1 MEEYLKTLLLQ
12 IRCKKARPFI
22 EEEIRAHIEDQ
33 MEDNI
38 HFGMSK
44 EEAERAAVLD
54 MGDPVAV
61 GVSMDRIHKPQ
72 IAWKLL
78 ALISVISVLGIILHK
93 IICFRLARFDGEI
106 ISRIDVGST
115 RYVYG
120 VLVGLAVMV
129 LIYFI
134 DYTVIAQYARLI
146 AVIMILLTVIS
157 GAVTNR
163 INGVAYY
170 VGVGPLRITSFV
182 LLSFYVPIYGAV
194 LYKYYKTGY
203 VGFLKSLLWMIV
215 PVYVAFTLP
224 NVMLAAIMFLSM
236 LVLLTVAIGKD
247 WFLINKKIVIP
258 GIWVIGILG
267 PMIGLAGMVAMN
279 RLATYQI
286 ARINAFLSNS
296 GDANYVTTL
305 LRNFMASSKLVGN
318 CGKEVIGAIPNYSSD
333 YIFVTLSANYG
344 MLAGILVV
352 CILAAMIVMIFQIA
366 THQNNQLGMLMGYGC
381 GMIFALNTAIN
392 IFENLGL
399 LPVSSTF
406 LPFFSAGKNN
416 LILSYALI
424 GLMLS
429 IYRYKNVYPRH
440 VQKRSNVKTGD
451 RIML

>member
-1 MEEYLKTLLLQ
+1 MEEYLQTLLLQ

-33 MEDNI
+33 MEENI
-38 HFGMSK
+38 HSGMSQ
-44 EEAERAAVLD
+44 EEAEKEAVLD

-61 GVSMDRIHKPQ
+61 GVSMDRIHRPQ

-78 ALISVISVLGIILHK
+78 VLISVISVLGIVLHK
-93 IICFRLARFDGEI
+93 IICFRLAHFEGEI
-106 ISRIDVGST
+106 TSLVDVGSAG
-115 RYVYG
+115 YLYG

-146 AVIMILLTVIS
+146 ALIMILLTVIS
-157 GAVTNR
+157 GVMTNR
-163 INGVAYY
+163 INGMAYY
-170 VGVGPLRITSFV
+170 VGVGPLRIASSAF
-182 LLSFYVPIYGAV
+182 LNLYVPIYGAV

-203 VGFLKSLLWMIV
+203 AGFLKSLVWMIV

-224 NVMLAAIMFLSM
+224 NVMLAAIMFLAM
-236 LVLLTVAIGKD
+236 LVQLTVAIWKD
-247 WFLINKKIVIP
+247 WFQINKKIVIP
-258 GIWVIGILG
+258 GIWLIGILG
-267 PMIGLAGMVAMN
+267 PIMCFAGMVAMN
-279 RLATYQI
+279 RLATYQM
-286 ARINAFLSNS
+286 ARIRAFLSNS
-296 GDANYVTTL
+296 GDANYITNH
-305 LRNFMASSKLVGN
+305 LRNFVASSKLLGN

-352 CILAAMIVMIFQIA
+352 CILAVMIVMIFQIA
-366 THQNNQLGMLMGYGC
+366 TRQNNQLGMLMGYGC
-381 GMIFALNTAIN
+381 GMIFALNTVIN
-392 IFENLGL
+392 VFENLGL

-406 LPFFSAGKNN
+406 LPFFSAGRSN

-440 VQKRSNVKTGD
+440 VQKRNRRWGRSFCP
-451 RIML
+451 